1 MFEVFHKNL
10 ATKVRLDADRIP
22 RDLFHQEHFHSS
34 AASARGAAQEYL
46 RKFSNLIGT
55 KTEELHNLR
64 SRPERGLIDAGVQ
77 YRIHTNKP
85 QFDTTTVAYYQT
97 VFGLPVWEAG
107 LAVHVRH
114 PDSKHEQFRIV
125 GAQSTRHAKI
135 RVRRPSAKALTQLQK
150 LDAPTLAKLLGITA
164 RNRAIDAK
172 SLRILHRRLMVYR
185 YEKFKRV
192 ARPQRQTGKAR
203 KKAALD
209 HPTLPLPPLS
219 RRIAD
224 GRHYVVAALDFQT
237 NSPPFGTLHWIAL
250 VEAETLSV
258 LYLRALVDHV
268 CGLVFETDPMT
279 LAGGPSASADNRALN
294 RMRRSV
300 TLQGLDA
307 PQAGRRSLS
316 GENIAISDFEPPPAA
331 PPTAPA
337 GAAFAYPARSNQFA
351 AVNAYYHC
359 DRFFR
364 FVEEL
369 GFPRE
374 SYFKPTKFPVPVDHR
389 GRVDTQDGIEIN
401 ARCQG
406 NTTAEGGL
414 LNVRFALADK
424 HNIADPLG
432 LACDWRVV
440 LHELGGHGTMWNHI
454 NYGLFKFAHST
465 GDSLAAILND
475 PDSSVR
481 DRDRFETFPWI
492 PFLKRRHDR
501 KVAQGWAWGGT
512 NDLGVDEHRGI
523 DPKGYQ
529 SEQILSTTHFRIY
542 RAIGGD
548 AAELAMRRFA
558 ARFLAYL
565 ILRTVGS
572 LTPVHAPEHA
582 ADYAAALMLAE
593 GDDWTTE
600 GHAGGAYGKV
610 IRWAFEKQGLYQA
623 SPSKRR
629 VKTQG
634 APPLVDVYVEDGR
647 RGEYRY
653 QPRYWNCRAI
663 WNRRA
668 ADGERIHQE
677 PVPGTT
683 NFSYVKI
690 KNRGTTTASGVTVK
704 AFHHEHSVGQIYP
717 TDWKPMA
724 TTELAAPD
732 VAPKSVAELTVGP
745 FAWRPSDKRDC
756 MMMVVTALG
765 DASNVAH
772 FHPGK
777 PIPEWR
783 LVPHDNNIAKRAAFA
798 VDASGAKSLVTAFDR
813 VRIAVKNPHNGRSQ
827 MVVKPILPPLLAE
840 RGWQLKF
847 TGAGGRAFSLAA
859 HASRDIVMKLKPGRK
874 FTASQVR
881 RARNRQISVEVFAN
895 EMLVGGM
902 TYMLD
907 AGSTLARR

>member
-1 MFEVFHKNL
+1 MLEVFHKTL
-10 ATKVRLDADRIP
+10 ATKIRLDAERIP
-22 RDLFHQEHFHSS
+22 RDLIHQEHFHSS
-34 AASARGAAQEYL
+34 ATSARGAAREYL
-46 RKFSNLIGT
+46 GKYYGLIGT
-55 KTEELHNLR
+55 KAVELRNLR
-64 SRPERGLIDAGVQ
+64 RHAERDLIDAGVQ
-77 YRIHTNKP
+77 YRLHAEKP
-85 QFDTTTVAYYQT
+85 QFDTTTVAYHQT

-135 RVRRPSAKALTQLQK
+135 RIRKPSAKPLSRLKQLE
-150 LDAPTLAKLLGITA
+150 APTLAKLLGMTGTRLA
-164 RNRAIDAK
+164 AEAQ
-172 SLRILHRRLMVYR
+172 SLRILRRRLMVYR
-185 YEKFKRV
+185 YEKSKRV
-192 ARPQRQTGKAR
+192 ARPQRLTSKAR
-203 KKAALD
+203 KKVALD

-219 RRIAD
+219 RRIAE
-224 GRHYVVAALDFQT
+224 GRHYVVAALDFRT

-279 LAGGPSASADNRALN
+279 LAGGPPASADNRALN
-294 RMRRSV
+294 RLRRSV
-300 TLQGLDA
+300 TLPGLD
-307 PQAGRRSLS
+307 PPRAGARSLS
-316 GENIAISDFEPPPAA
+316 GENIAIRDFEPPPAA
-331 PPTAPA
+331 PPTEPA
-337 GAAFAYPARSNQFA
+337 GAAFAYPARTNQFA

-401 ARCQG
+401 ARCLG

-424 HNIADPLG
+424 QNIADPLG

-475 PDSSVR
+475 PDSRVR
-481 DRDRFETFPWI
+481 DHDRFETFPWI

-501 KVAQGWAWGGT
+501 KVAGGWAWGGAK
-512 NDLGVDEHRGI
+512 DLGVDEHRGI

-558 ARFLAYL
+558 SRFLAYL

-572 LTPVHAPEHA
+572 LTPVHAPQHA

-593 GDDWTTE
+593 GDNWTTE

-623 SPSKRR
+623 RPSKRR
-629 VKTQG
+629 VKREG
-634 APPLVDVYVEDGR
+634 APPLVDVYIEDGR
-647 RGEYRY
+647 HGEYRFE
-653 QPRYWNCRAI
+653 PHYWNCRAI
-663 WNRRA
+663 WNRRT
-668 ADGERIHQE
+668 ADGGRTHQE

-683 NFSYVKI
+683 NFAYVKI
-690 KNRGTTTASGVTVK
+690 KNRGTTAASGVTVK
-704 AFHHEHSVGQIYP
+704 AFHHRHSVGQTYP
-717 TDWKPMA
+717 TDWEPM
-724 TTELAAPD
+724 TTAELAAPD
-732 VAPKSVAELTVGP
+732 VAPNSAEEISVGP

-756 MMMVVTALG
+756 LMMVASARG

-777 PIPEWR
+777 TIPEWR
-783 LVPHDNNIAKRAAFA
+783 LVPHDNNIAKRAIFA
-798 VDASGAKSLVTAFDR
+798 VDARGAKPLVAAFDR
-813 VRIAVKNPHNGRSQ
+813 VRFAVKNPHNTSAQ
-827 MVVKPILPPLLAE
+827 MVVKPILPPLLSE

-847 TGAGGRAFSLAA
+847 TSAGGRTFSLGA
-859 HASRDIVMKLKPGRK
+859 HASRDVVMKLKAGRSFSAK
-874 FTASQVR
+874 QLR
-881 RARNRQISVEVFAN
+881 RARDRSISIEVFAN
-895 EMLVGGM
+895 DLLVGGI
-902 TYMLD
+902 TYMLH
-907 AGSTLARR
+907 AGNAAASP